1 MHFSSF
7 EMLLQ
12 YLKLVGFQNSHFSS
26 FGVLLQ
32 YFKLVGVQNSHFSS
46 FGVFL
51 QYLKLVGR
59 NQGLGRPGRSLKVM
73 VLFGFLQCM
82 ANRCA

>member
-1 MHFSSF
+1 MSSSFLRGVRLVDLEVQRMHFSSF

-32 YFKLVGVQNSHFSS
+32 YFKLVGVQN
-46 FGVFL
+46 
-51 QYLKLVGR
+51 
-59 NQGLGRPGRSLKVM
+59 
-73 VLFGFLQCM
+73 
-82 ANRCA
+82 